1 MHFINANRVN
11 FMYLNLCQ
19 CYLNHTIHIV
29 VLQHLYFTN
38 KTSSA
43 HSSSINASESPS
55 DSSSLRIELKMS
67 FERIF
72 VLIHF
77 LEGIT
82 NFFSLLSSNFVA
94 RLSSQCVV
102 TFMLRS
108 LYRSKFV

>member
-1 MHFINANRVN
+1 MHFISANRVN
-11 FMYLNLCQ
+11 LRHLNLCQ

-77 LEGIT
+77 L
-82 NFFSLLSSNFVA
+82 
-94 RLSSQCVV
+94 
-102 TFMLRS
+102 
-108 LYRSKFV
+108 